1 MNTEVTDV
9 SDLRNLVE
17 KWLTEESI
25 TVDKAFIENGICSLV
40 SQSNIELT
48 IEVPPNGSVIYFFSA
63 LMAVTSRNRE
73 LLFAKAL
80 AINTQQNLTQGA
92 CIGFH
97 GELNS
102 LSLCYALPVKQS
114 NLKNSLINCLSSF
127 IKKTESIKAS
137 LENAI
142 SNANQPTVKSENN
155 LPIHPSL
162 RRHITAK
169 RVDA

>member
-1 MNTEVTDV
+1 V

-25 TVDKAFIENGICSLV
+25 TVDKTFIENGICSLV
-40 SQSNIELT
+40 SRSNTELT
-48 IEVPPNGSVIYFFSA
+48 IEVPLSGSVIYFFSA
-63 LMAVTSRNRE
+63 LMTVNSSNRE

-80 AINTQQNLTQGA
+80 TINTQQNLTQGA

-142 SNANQPTVKSENN
+142 SNTNRTTAKGESN
-155 LPIHPSL
+155 LPMHPSL
-162 RRHITAK
+162 RRHITTI